1 MFLGA
6 RMWGADVAWGELAE
20 VPRLGL
26 AWAFAFAV
34 ARGLF
39 PARSLSFSNRVVSVV
54 HAFVSAALCAPFL
67 GNAVDIAHP
76 FDSPCGPNTEAQ
88 RRAMAVS
95 TAYFVYDFLCCA
107 YVAVRED
114 PKMLDLEGALHH
126 LATLSGLV
134 YGLVGGQCGATLTLC
149 LLTMEVSNPFMHG
162 RFLMKE
168 LGIKDTPLNVAND
181 VLFAAIFFLC
191 RILLGPVQVH
201 AMLVDDR
208 TPLPV
213 KAGGVGIQLISFY
226 WFYLIVKMARKTLAG
241 PKKSAKRG

>member
-1 MFLGA
+1 MSGSSESA
-6 RMWGADVAWGELAE
+6 WGALAE

-34 ARGLF
+34 SRGVF
-39 PARSLSFSNRVVSVV
+39 PSRSLSFSNRVVSVV
-54 HAFVSAALCAPFL
+54 HAVVSAGLCAPLL
-67 GNAVDIAHP
+67 GGAVDLFHP
-76 FDSPCGPNTEAQ
+76 FDSPCGPNTGEQ
-88 RRAMAVS
+88 RRAMLWS
-95 TAYFVYDFLCCA
+95 TGYFVYDFLCCA

-126 LATLSGLV
+126 VATLSGLV
-134 YGLVGGQCGATLTLC
+134 YGLVGGHCGATLTLC

-168 LGIKDTPLNVAND
+168 LGIRDTTLNVVND
-181 VLFAAIFFLC
+181 VLFASIFFLC

-201 AMLVDDR
+201 AMLVDER